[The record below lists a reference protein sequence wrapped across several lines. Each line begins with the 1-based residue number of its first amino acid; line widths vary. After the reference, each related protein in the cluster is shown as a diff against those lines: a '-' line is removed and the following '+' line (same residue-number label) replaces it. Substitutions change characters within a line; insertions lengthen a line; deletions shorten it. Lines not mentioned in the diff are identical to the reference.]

1 MIALDAYLARIGHDG
16 PRAPTLDTL
25 RAISV
30 LHLRAIAFENLDSW
44 SGRRVDLSPAAIER
58 KLVHGR
64 RGGYCYEQNGLL
76 SRALRALGFEV
87 RGLAARVRWGLPEG
101 EIRPRSHMLLRVE
114 LAEGPYLVDVGFGAS
129 APVAPLRLVHDV
141 EQKTPL
147 ETFRLRGEDGGQ
159 VLEVKSGE
167 AWRALYWFDF
177 TEQLAADYDL
187 FNWWVSTHPESLFVR
202 SLVAARPTA
211 TGRITLLDR
220 ELTYRHRDGA
230 VEQRTLASADALR
243 GVLEGE
249 FGLDLSGLDGIDEAL
264 RRLAEGS
271 SARGEQASLR
281 GSARLFAGDR
291 HALTPDDSPARRDAA
306 HGAA

>member
-1 MIALDAYLARIGHDG
+1 MIALDAYLARIGYDG

-25 RAISV
+25 RAIHA
-30 LHLRAIAFENLDSW
+30 LHPRAIAFENLDPW
-44 SGRRVDLSPAAIER
+44 SGRRVDLSLAALER

-76 SRALRALGFEV
+76 GRALRALGFEV
-87 RGLAARVRWGLPEG
+87 RGLAARVRWGAPEG
-101 EIRPRSHMLLRVE
+101 ETRPRSHMLLRVE
-114 LAEGPYLVDVGFGAS
+114 LAEGPYLADVGFGVI

-141 EQKTPL
+141 EQETPL

-167 AWRALYWFDF
+167 AWRALYWFDG

-202 SLVAARPTA
+202 SLVVARPTA
-211 TGRITLLDR
+211 TGRITLFDR
-220 ELTYRHRDGA
+220 ELTYRRRDGD
-230 VEQRTLASADALR
+230 VEQRTLESADALR

-249 FGLDLSGLDGIDEAL
+249 FGLDLSGLDGIQEAL
-264 RRLAEGS
+264 RRLAEGER
-271 SARGEQASLR
+271 AR
-281 GSARLFAGDR
+281 
-291 HALTPDDSPARRDAA
+291 
-306 HGAA
+306 